1 MKKYKFT
8 IRGNNYDVEILS
20 DEQNLIELEVNGTP
34 YEVVVHKEIK
44 HTKTPTLRRPMVPKP
59 TTKERKIPKNIA
71 STSTKILA
79 PLPGTILQ
87 IMVKVGD
94 HVKKG
99 DHLLVLEAMKMETN
113 IPAEKDG
120 VVTAIKINVS
130 DNVLQNDVLVEI
142 E

>member
-8 IRGNNYDVEILS
+8 IRGNDYDVEILN
-20 DEQNLIELEVNGTP
+20 DEQNLIALEVNGTP
-34 YEVVVHKEIK
+34 YEVVVHKEVK

-71 STSTKILA
+71 SGGIKILA

-94 HVKKG
+94 EVKKG
-99 DHLLVLEAMKMETN
+99 DNLFVLEAMKMETN

-120 VVTAIKINVS
+120 VITAIKVNVS
-130 DNVLQNDVLVEI
+130 DNVLQNDVIVEI
-142 E
+142 N